1 VTTLETRVRDE
12 IVALHDLLQ
21 AWFRGTGT
29 DVPDTVLA
37 RFDTGYTMIGAAGSL
52 IRLPDFVALLPK
64 LRGSRPDLV
73 MEIHDVRICHVF
85 AGGVLALYRE
95 VQTAGDTSNARWSSV
110 LFVADAEGVLLWK
123 HLQETFLPA

>member
-1 VTTLETRVRDE
+1 VTTFETRVRDE

-29 DVPDTVLA
+29 DAPDAILA
-37 RFDTGYTMIGAAGSL
+37 RFDAGYTMIGAAGRL
-52 IRLPDFVALLPK
+52 IRLPDFAALLPK
-64 LRGSRPDLV
+64 LRGSRRDLV

-85 AGGVLALYRE
+85 NGGVQALYRE
-95 VQTAGDTSNARWSSV
+95 VQTTGDTSNARWSSV
-110 LFVADAEGVLLWK
+110 LFVVDAGGALLWK